1 MPKIILDF
9 VSENGL
15 QLCETRFSHPVVG
28 EDKCCV
34 RGKLSGA
41 YDGFGT
47 FQWTKAVQGLAILLV
62 RAKIHKVF
70 QSSNPIMGPHLI
82 GYRLSP
88 AASLD
93 YALDKQTTWLVDM
106 FGCDKYGMCLARRM
120 IKRTNSGRKRAGPV
134 SLSLNTKFL
143 EPDEVLVRLDKEPVV
158 ELEGLLMLHSGIP
171 GAEPLTLPELNSLP
185 SSELMDGKG
194 EAIEGASEQGT
205 V

>member
-15 QLCETRFSHPVVG
+15 QLCETRFSHPLTG
-28 EDKCCV
+28 DDKCCV

-41 YDGFGT
+41 YDGYGT
-47 FQWTKAVQGLAILLV
+47 FQWTKAVQGLTLLLV
-62 RAKIHKVF
+62 RAKIHDAF
-70 QSSNPIMGPHLI
+70 QSTNPMMGPHLI
-82 GYRLSP
+82 GHRLSP

-93 YALDKQTTWLVDM
+93 YALDKQTTWLVDL

-143 EPDEVLVRLDKEPVV
+143 ETNDIDVMLDKEVITEPSRL
-158 ELEGLLMLHSGIP
+158 LEIYRQIP
-171 GAEPLTLPELNSLP
+171 GAEPLTLPELQ
-185 SSELMDGKG
+185 SELPQGG
-194 EAIEGASEQGT
+194 ELIIGTTEQGT
-205 V
+205 VEFSG

>member
-15 QLCETRFSHPVVG
+15 QLCETRFSHPLAG
-28 EDKCCV
+28 DDKCCV

-41 YDGFGT
+41 YDGYGT
-47 FQWTKAVQGLAILLV
+47 FQWTKAVQGLTLLLV
-62 RAKIHKVF
+62 RAKIHDAF
-70 QSSNPIMGPHLI
+70 QSTNPMMGPHLI
-82 GYRLSP
+82 GHRLSP

-134 SLSLNTKFL
+134 SLSLNSKFL
-143 EPDEVLVRLDKEPVV
+143 ETNDIEVMLDRSVIQDTQK
-158 ELEGLLMLHSGIP
+158 LMEIYAGIP
-171 GAEPLTLPELNSLP
+171 GAEPLTLPEPQQVVMPDGEIDGVASIQGAA
-185 SSELMDGKG
+185 ELRG
-194 EAIEGASEQGT
+194 
-205 V
+205 

>member
-15 QLCETRFSHPVVG
+15 QLCETRFSHPLAG
-28 EDKCCV
+28 DEKCCV

-41 YDGFGT
+41 YDGYGT
-47 FQWTKAVQGLAILLV
+47 FQWTKAVQGLTLLLV
-62 RAKIHKVF
+62 RAKIHDAF
-70 QSSNPIMGPHLI
+70 QNTTPIMGPHLI
-82 GYRLSP
+82 GHRLSP

-143 EPDEVLVRLDKEPVV
+143 ETNDIVVMLDREPIADLQRLL
-158 ELEGLLMLHSGIP
+158 ELHRGIP
-171 GAEPLTLPELNSLP
+171 GAEPLNLPDVQQSVIPN
-185 SSELMDGKG
+185 G
-194 EAIEGASEQGT
+194 EMVEGTAEQGT